1 MEVIGRASD
10 TADAGSEREL
20 ELYFGPQ
27 HLGMVGNFSIT
38 LKVEGDRIIKATA
51 NPGYLHRGFEK
62 LMEYRTWIQNFP
74 LVCRVN
80 VIEPDSMEWV
90 YARAVEK
97 LAGIEAPERAQYIRS
112 IYLEMARIASHLFGL
127 WAYSNMLGFDTPAQ
141 WAMYHRD
148 LLLDRFEELTGG
160 RVYHIYIWPG
170 GVRRD
175 FPDGF
180 ADRLVK
186 TLHSI
191 GGCVPDY
198 DATFFNN
205 RLFYERA
212 HGVGKLTQQQAK
224 TLGATGQTLRATGM
238 KYDIRKVEPYAAY
251 DKIPWEVP
259 TREEGD
265 AYSRVWVI
273 RDEMIESV
281 HMIFK
286 LLDAMPEGEVYNSVP
301 NPFKWRIPPGETYVR
316 CESSRGELGLY
327 MVSDGGDKPYKVHFR
342 TPSYPHGL
350 TILEKLLE
358 GASIADVGNTMISL
372 YVVAPE
378 IDR

>member
-1 MEVIGRASD
+1 M
-10 TADAGSEREL
+10 REL

-27 HLGMVGNFSIT
+27 HLGMVGNFSLT
-38 LKVEGDRIIKATA
+38 LQVEGDKILKASA

-62 LMEYRTWIQNFP
+62 LMERRSWIKNFP
-74 LVCRVN
+74 MVCRIN
-80 VIEPDSMEWV
+80 VIEPDSMEMI
-90 YARAVEK
+90 YSMGVEK
-97 LAGIEAPERAQYIRS
+97 LAGIEVPERAHFIRS
-112 IYLEMARIASHLFGL
+112 IYLELARVGSHLFGL
-127 WAYSNMLGFDTPAQ
+127 WAYANMLGFDTVAQ

-148 LLLDRFEELTGG
+148 LVLDLFEELTGG

-175 FPDGF
+175 FPEGF
-180 ADRLVK
+180 KDRIVK
-186 TLHSI
+186 TLHTI

-198 DATFFNN
+198 DSTFFNN

-212 HGVGKLTQQQAK
+212 CNVGKVSRAEAMEMGGVGQVI
-224 TLGATGQTLRATGM
+224 RATGM
-238 KYDIRKVEPYAAY
+238 AYDIRKVEPYAAY
-251 DKIPWEVP
+251 DRVPWNVP
-259 TREEGD
+259 TRKEGD
-265 AYSRVWVI
+265 AFSRIWIV

-286 LLDAMPEGEVYNSVP
+286 LLDEMPEGSVYNRIP
-301 NPFKWRIPPGETYVR
+301 NPFKWRIPEGEAYVR

-327 MVSDGGDKPYKVHFR
+327 MVSDGGKEPYRAHFR
-342 TPSYPHGL
+342 TPSYSHGL
-350 TILEKLLE
+350 TVLEKALE
-358 GASIADVGNTMISL
+358 GANISDVGNIMLSL

>member
-1 MEVIGRASD
+1 MTRASD
-10 TADAGSEREL
+10 TAQTGSAREL

-38 LKVEGDRIIKATA
+38 LKVEGDRILKATA

-74 LVCRVN
+74 MVCRIN
-80 VIEPDSMEWV
+80 VIEPDSMEMV
-90 YARAVEK
+90 YAMGVEK
-97 LAGIEAPERAQYIRS
+97 LAGIEVPERAQYVRS
-112 IYLEMARIASHLFGL
+112 IVLELGRVASHLFGL

-148 LLLDRFEELTGG
+148 LVLDLFEELTGG

-175 FPDGF
+175 FPRGF
-180 ADRLVK
+180 KDKIVS

-191 GGCVPDY
+191 GAWMPDY

-212 HGVGKLTQQQAK
+212 RGVGKISQQQAK
-224 TLGATGQTLRATGM
+224 ALGATGPVLRATGM
-238 KYDIRKVEPYAAY
+238 EFDIRKVDPYAAY
-251 DKIPWEVP
+251 DKVDWQVP

-265 AYSRVWVI
+265 AYSRIWIV
-273 RDEMIESV
+273 RDELIESV

-286 LLDAMPEGEVYNSVP
+286 LLEAMPEGKVYERVP
-301 NPFKWRIPPGETYVR
+301 NPFKWKIPPGEAYVR

-327 MVSDGGDKPYKVHFR
+327 MVSNGEDKPYRVHFR

-350 TILEKLLE
+350 TILEKVLE
-358 GASIADVGNTMISL
+358 NASIADVGNTMISL

>member
-1 MEVIGRASD
+1 MAQLSETASTD
-10 TADAGSEREL
+10 FEREL

-27 HLGMVGNFSIT
+27 HIGMVGNFSIT
-38 LKVEGDRIIKATA
+38 LKVRGDRVLKATA

-62 LMEYRTWIQNFP
+62 LMEHRTWIQNFP

-97 LAGIEAPERAQYIRS
+97 LTRIEVPERAHYIRS
-112 IYLEMARIASHLFGL
+112 VYLELARVASHLFGL

-148 LLLDRFEELTGG
+148 LVLDLFEELTGG
-160 RVYHIYIWPG
+160 RVYHIYVWPG

-175 FPDGF
+175 FPKGF
-180 ADRLVK
+180 KDKVVN

-191 GGCVPDY
+191 GAWVPDY

-212 HGVGKLTQQQAK
+212 RGIGKLSQEQAK
-224 TLGATGQTLRATGM
+224 ALGATGPVLRATGM
-238 KYDIRKVEPYAAY
+238 EFDIRKIEPYAAY
-251 DKIPWEVP
+251 DKVDWEVP
-259 TREEGD
+259 TREDGD
-265 AYSRVWVI
+265 AYSRIWVV
-273 RDEMIESV
+273 RDELIESV
-281 HMIFK
+281 HMIFR
-286 LLDAMPEGEVYNSVP
+286 LLDAMPEGEVFNRGP
-301 NPFKWRIPPGETYVR
+301 NPFKWEIPPGETYVR
-316 CESSRGELGLY
+316 CESSRGELGLFL
-327 MVSDGGDKPYKVHFR
+327 VSDGGDKPYRAHFR

-350 TILEKLLE
+350 TILEKALE
-358 GASIADVGNTMISL
+358 GASIAEVGNTMISL